1 MYLFSFFNN
10 QRSFI
15 RLCKYVIV
23 GTIFLFVAVTCFQ
36 FFQFKKESKRLVEL
50 KEDYRVYTLA
60 LKRLFD
66 QKAKEVNQGQEN
78 GDSKKK
84 KNRMSF

>member
-1 MYLFSFFNN
+1 MATIAVLF
-10 QRSFI
+10 
-15 RLCKYVIV
+15 
-23 GTIFLFVAVTCFQ
+23 AVVMCIQ
-36 FFQFKKESKRLVEL
+36 FFQFRKESKRLIEL

-66 QKAKEVNQGQEN
+66 QKVRQVNQGQEN

-84 KNRMSF
+84 K